1 MKTLTEEALQEC
13 KERPKY
19 IFCFICL
26 LVSRLMNVLFAVYI
40 QLWVMS
46 FQKSG
51 LLASKKESD
60 AIYRNIVIGSQA
72 ATLVSL
78 PLFGYFADKG
88 DARIIIPFSFVIRC
102 AVCISFRFVEDPSE
116 WYSYALCVALV
127 MTSLI

>member
-1 MKTLTEEALQEC
+1 MKSLTEEVWQEC

-60 AIYRNIVIGSQA
+60 AVYRNIVIGSQI
-72 ATLVSL
+72 ATILSL
-78 PLFGYFADKG
+78 PIFGYFSDKG
-88 DARIIIPFSFVIRC
+88 DARIIIPTSFVIRC
-102 AVCISFRFVEDPSE
+102 AVCASFKYIEDP
-116 WYSYALCVALV
+116 
-127 MTSLI
+127 